1 MKIWIVVALAG
12 IGTYLIRVSGILLFK
27 NEDRIPPLVQR
38 ALRMIGPA
46 ALGAIVGNALFLDEG
61 AWRPFGAW
69 HIAALVAVAAAVW
82 KRNLALTML
91 VGAAAFAVLL
101 FTVY

>member
-12 IGTYLIRVSGILLFK
+12 IGTYLIRVSGIVLFQ
-27 NEDRIPPLVQR
+27 NEDRISPLVR
-38 ALRMIGPA
+38 RGLRMIGPA
-46 ALGAIVGNALFLDEG
+46 AMGAIIGNALFLDEG

-69 HIAALVAVAAAVW
+69 HVAALVAVAAAVW

-91 VGAAAFAVLL
+91 IGAAAFAALL
-101 FTVY
+101 LIVS

>member
-1 MKIWIVVALAG
+1 MRIWIVVVLAG
-12 IGTYLIRVSGILLFK
+12 IGTYLIRASGILIFQ
-27 NEDRIPPLVQR
+27 NEDRIPPLVRR

-46 ALGAIVGNALFLDEG
+46 TMGAIVGNALFLDQG

-91 VGAAAFAVLL
+91 AGAAAFAVLL
-101 FTVY
+101 LTVY